1 MTCTPRFQTERIA
14 PPPSHEKQQKLSNGS
29 GGGSK
34 FADVQRR
41 WNNGEVNNASTATN
55 YSGEYSDPAT
65 TAADRQTP
73 TPSPFVSGSTPVKS
87 LTGRFDKENLLAD
100 FESCADATALR
111 QLVGEQMRE
120 IETLKSQ
127 VRDRKNDFTLQ
138 SWPFGSKIQKISV
151 IISDTHCSVFQEA
164 NVREINR
171 KSASSFSA
179 RQQRH
184 SN

>member
-1 MTCTPRFQTERIA
+1 MLLKFQTERIA

-41 WNNGEVNNASTATN
+41 WNNGEVNNANSN
-55 YSGEYSDPAT
+55 HSGDYSDANAHSAAI
-65 TAADRQTP
+65 AADRQTP

-127 VRDRKNDFTLQ
+127 VGGGGRDLWLQ
-138 SWPFGSKIQKISV
+138 PDKQ
-151 IISDTHCSVFQEA
+151 
-164 NVREINR
+164 
-171 KSASSFSA
+171 
-179 RQQRH
+179 
-184 SN
+184 